1 MNVTWTALNVP
12 GALLS
17 SGASLRDERGAFT
30 KVLSGHDHMVGDFVG
45 REVYWTRSSRGVLR
59 GLHFQTPPDAC
70 RKLVFVVNGRI
81 RDFLVDLRV
90 GSPMEGAMFEVE
102 LSPDTGALLVPIGCA
117 HAYEALEE
125 DTIVCYVQ
133 DVPFNGEKTYAGINI
148 LSAGIIP
155 QSPNPIMMPRDLEFP
170 NLADFESPFIY
181 EG

>member
-1 MNVTWTALNVP
+1 
-12 GALLS
+12 
-17 SGASLRDERGAFT
+17 
-30 KVLSGHDHMVGDFVG
+30 
-45 REVYWTRSSRGVLR
+45 
-59 GLHFQTPPDAC
+59 
-70 RKLVFVVNGRI
+70 
-81 RDFLVDLRV
+81 
-90 GSPMEGAMFEVE
+90 MEGAVFEVE

-133 DVPFNGEKTYAGINI
+133 DIPFNGEKTYAGINI

-170 NLADFESPFIY
+170 NLTDFESPFIY